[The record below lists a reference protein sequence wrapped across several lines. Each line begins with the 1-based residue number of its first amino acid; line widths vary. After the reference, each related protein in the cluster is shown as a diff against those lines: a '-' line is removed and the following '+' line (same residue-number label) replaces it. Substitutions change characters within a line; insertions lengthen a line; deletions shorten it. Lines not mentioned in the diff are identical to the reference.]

1 MKPLTVL
8 IVDDD
13 LFVRETL
20 AEFLASQGID
30 CAGTCVD
37 GESALAYLAREST
50 PSAVLLDVRMPGLG
64 GLATLAGIRANHP
77 GVPVL
82 MLTSFD
88 EDATIEQ
95 SMREGAAGFVLKN
108 VRPVALGHAVRSA
121 VAGLTVMSTPVAQRV
136 WAVRRVRGAP
146 QSLTE
151 RERAVLAAVCAGD
164 SNAAIA
170 GALFLSETSVK
181 QVIVALQR
189 SFGVSNRIQLAIR
202 GSALGLDTA

>member
-1 MKPLTVL
+1 MNPLTVL

-20 AEFLASQGID
+20 AEFLGSQGID
-30 CAGTCVD
+30 CAGACVD
-37 GESALAYLAREST
+37 GESALAFLAREAM

-64 GLATLAGIRANHP
+64 GLATLAGVRANHP

-82 MLTSFD
+82 MLTSYD
-88 EDATIEQ
+88 DDATIEQ
-95 SMREGAAGFVLKN
+95 AMREGASGFLLKN
-108 VRPVALGHAVRSA
+108 TRPEALGQAVRSA
-121 VAGLTVMSTPVAQRV
+121 VAGLTVMSTSVAQRV
-136 WAVRRVRGAP
+136 WAVRRVQGAP
-146 QSLTE
+146 PALTE

-170 GALFLSETSVK
+170 GALFVSETTVK

-202 GSALGLDTA
+202 GSALGLDAG

>member
-1 MKPLTVL
+1 MNPLTVL

-20 AEFLASQGID
+20 AEFLGSQGID
-30 CAGTCVD
+30 CAGACVD
-37 GESALAYLAREST
+37 GESALAFLAREAM

-64 GLATLAGIRANHP
+64 GLATLAGVRANHP

-82 MLTSFD
+82 MLTSYD
-88 EDATIEQ
+88 DDATIEQ
-95 SMREGAAGFVLKN
+95 AMREGASGFLLKN
-108 VRPVALGHAVRSA
+108 TRPEALGQAVRSA
-121 VAGLTVMSTPVAQRV
+121 VAGLTVMSTSVAQRV
-136 WAVRRVRGAP
+136 WAVRRVQGAP
-146 QSLTE
+146 PALTE

-170 GALFLSETSVK
+170 GALFVSETTVK